1 MNVFMDEQEQ
11 NLKGSQLHVC
21 LSLKD
26 TTEMILLSNF
36 CCWSLLLFFLT
47 FQIMWRVGK
56 ILHPLL
62 LTP

>member
-21 LSLKD
+21 LCLKD
-26 TTEMILLSNF
+26 DTTFRFLLLS
-36 CCWSLLLFFLT
+36 FFFNL
-47 FQIMWRVGK
+47 QIMWRVGK

>member
-11 NLKGSQLHVC
+11 NLEGSQLRVC
-21 LSLKD
+21 LYLKD
-26 TTEMILLSNF
+26 SMEMIPLSNF
-36 CCWSLLLFFLT
+36 CCWSFFFLT
-47 FQIMWRVGK
+47 IQIMQWVGK

>member
-11 NLKGSQLHVC
+11 NLEGYQLRVC
-21 LSLKD
+21 LYLKD
-26 TTEMILLSNF
+26 SMEMVPLSNF
-36 CCWSLLLFFLT
+36 CCWWFFFFFLT
-47 FQIMWRVGK
+47 IQIMWWVGK